1 MQNVVQEINDDYQ
14 QQIDTT
20 KANLSH
26 DVLEMSGSRAVWPE
40 VLAVYAVK
48 TTTDPDN
55 PQEVATID
63 DSKKAILTDIFWEM
77 NQISSRT
84 ETRTETVITETDDG
98 HGNIVETESTVTQRC
113 LETDGCHLA
122 IPSDEFFQKV
132 IVIKPKV
139 LKPEFQLPTRQLYVC
154 TGGFGAYPKSRG
166 SACFCTSLYSGK
178 HTRFEREDIL
188 ATMDIKAV
196 PQWAQENL
204 RKALSEEKKLN
215 QKTLMSISC

>member
-1 MQNVVQEINDDYQ
+1 MEILKTFAD
-14 QQIDTT
+14 
-20 KANLSH
+20 
-26 DVLEMSGSRAVWPE
+26 E
-40 VLAVYAVK
+40 AVK
-48 TTTDPDN
+48 AVHSLEQELAAEKMVSDN
-55 PQEVATID
+55 QHPFNT
-63 DSKKAILTDIFWEM
+63 K
-77 NQISSRT
+77 
-84 ETRTETVITETDDG
+84 
-98 HGNIVETESTVTQRC
+98 RC

-132 IVIKPKV
+132 IVIKPEV

-188 ATMDIKAV
+188 ATMDVKAV

-204 RKALSEEKKLN
+204 RKALSDEKKLN
-215 QKTLMSISC
+215 QKKEAAR

>member
-1 MQNVVQEINDDYQ
+1 MCIRDR
-14 QQIDTT
+14 IDTT

-55 PQEVATID
+55 PQEVATMD

-98 HGNIVETESTVTQRC
+98 NGNIVETETTVTQIYRVTGSHKLHVHAVAATNQEMEDLLHHVIDTLPG
-113 LETDGCHLA
+113 LEAC
-122 IPSDEFFQKV
+122 SCNV
-132 IVIKPKV
+132 ILSRIK
-139 LKPEFQLPTRQLYVC
+139 
-154 TGGFGAYPKSRG
+154 
-166 SACFCTSLYSGK
+166 
-178 HTRFEREDIL
+178 
-188 ATMDIKAV
+188 DIKG
-196 PQWAQENL
+196 L
-204 RKALSEEKKLN
+204 RL
-215 QKTLMSISC
+215 

>member
-1 MQNVVQEINDDYQ
+1 MDDKRMAGAYEIILAAPVGTTEIVLGHCPDNEQFPYMVGHCTQNPLFASYHCCTYGDSYLEILKTFAD
-14 QQIDTT
+14 
-20 KANLSH
+20 
-26 DVLEMSGSRAVWPE
+26 E
-40 VLAVYAVK
+40 AVK
-48 TTTDPDN
+48 AVHSLEQELAAEKMVSDN
-55 PQEVATID
+55 QYPFNT
-63 DSKKAILTDIFWEM
+63 K
-77 NQISSRT
+77 
-84 ETRTETVITETDDG
+84 
-98 HGNIVETESTVTQRC
+98 RC

-132 IVIKPKV
+132 IVIKPEV

-188 ATMDIKAV
+188 ATMDVKAV

-204 RKALSEEKKLN
+204 RKVLSEEKKLN
-215 QKTLMSISC
+215 QKKEVAR